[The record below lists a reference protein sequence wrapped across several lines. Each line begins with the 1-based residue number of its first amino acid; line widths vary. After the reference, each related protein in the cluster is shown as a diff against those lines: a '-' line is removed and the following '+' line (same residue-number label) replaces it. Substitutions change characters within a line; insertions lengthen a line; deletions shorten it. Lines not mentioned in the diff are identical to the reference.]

1 MLDIPKINYEEIF
14 NAWKISLNP
23 TPKQEELAKLRL
35 EVCLGC
41 EYRKE
46 MIKGLKWSALCG
58 GCGCPLNKKVFSTNY
73 NACPEKLWGE
83 IDSNYLEP
91 HKLKNKKTLM

>member
-1 MLDIPKINYEEIF
+1 MTDIPTIDYEEIF

-41 EYRKE
+41 EFRKE
-46 MIKGLKWSALCG
+46 IVKGLKWSAFCKK
-58 GCGCPLNKKVFSTNY
+58 CGCPLSKKVFSTNY
-73 NACPEKLWGE
+73 NACPEKFWGD
-83 IDSNYLEP
+83 IDSGYLTPLED
-91 HKLKNKKTLM
+91 KSENTLI

>member
-46 MIKGLKWSALCG
+46 TIRGLKWSAFCSE
-58 GCGCPLNKKVFSTNY
+58 CGCPLNKKVFSTTY
-73 NACPEKLWGE
+73 NACGLKKWNEV
-83 IDSNYLEP
+83 DSNYLEP
-91 HKLKNKKTLM
+91 LKDKNKNTLI

>member
-1 MLDIPKINYEEIF
+1 MANIPTIDYEEIF

-41 EYRKE
+41 EFRKE
-46 MIKGLKWSALCG
+46 VVKGLKWSALCKK
-58 GCGCPLNKKVFSTNY
+58 CGCPLSKKVFSTNY

-83 IDSNYLEP
+83 IDSNYLKP
-91 HKLKNKKTLM
+91 IKTKNKNTLI

>member
-1 MLDIPKINYEEIF
+1 MTNTPTIDYEEIF

-35 EVCLGC
+35 DFCLGC
-41 EYRKE
+41 EFRKE
-46 MIKGLKWSALCG
+46 VVKGLKWSALCG
-58 GCGCPLNKKVFSTNY
+58 KCGCPLSKKVFSPNY

-83 IDSNYLEP
+83 VDSNHLEP
-91 HKLKNKKTLM
+91 LKPKNKITLI